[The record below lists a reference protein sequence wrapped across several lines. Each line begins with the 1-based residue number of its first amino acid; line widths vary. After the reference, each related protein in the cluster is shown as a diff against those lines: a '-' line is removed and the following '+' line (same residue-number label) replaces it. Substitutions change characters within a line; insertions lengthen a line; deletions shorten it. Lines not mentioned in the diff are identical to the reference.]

1 MADYEKIAMAA
12 MEELDGHMCWPV
24 EWFKEDLPVETKDG
38 SAMDVVVEKI
48 INKSNKIP
56 KLMDPYVKGQEPL
69 EIPKPDTP
77 AKLNILAFA
86 DHSGYCK
93 NFFANAPEGRI
104 STKKV
109 VENYHSLT
117 QEDVKKLV
125 NEPKKGWD
133 MVVFTVGCDPPRSNS
148 VPDVIE
154 QSLGPIWNTVI
165 SRLYFWLSYE
175 LQRAETQ
182 TKIFC
187 LVRGLFHED
196 KKTHMKAGLGLC
208 VSGTLFGMCNTLR
221 QDGGDPLI
229 LSGILLSGRRG
240 AWHLLQELEYCDI
253 HFCDTEY
260 FLPDD
265 SDVWAR
271 ALLVVLVCLI
281 ILDVF
286 CCGWAEA
293 AGGSAAGAGA
303 VAVAVAVVVV
313 VVVFVFVAV
322 PACIVPALRFH
333 QSGNGAL
340 GLVMGNWL
348 LDKAAEQG
356 VGGFEI
362 KFLSRS
368 MKISDL
374 NIPLWKDIEA
384 KAAKLGIT
392 VGQGRP
398 ILCKM
403 DMSSQE
409 GCNSFIASCNGMLKG
424 FIHSAGVL
432 QDSMLMNLTWEK
444 FETVYQSKHHAAL
457 FLHQAMELNPQ
468 KDLRFLWNFSSTSV
482 YGNMGQLN
490 YSGSNSFLDVLTRHR
505 KAKGRPS
512 TAIQWGAWG
521 DVGMAATMT
530 ERGAGTTGLECGLQ
544 TGLAYFSVFK
554 FNPQVMMGSVQA
566 PEPTQACHHRNHYC
580 EVCPTPMAPALERK
594 HYYTIFRM
602 AKGQQTQSP
611 SAVGLVYNAYVKAA
625 AAKHEAEWGDDF
637 RKW

>member
-48 INKSNKIP
+48 INQSNKIP
-56 KLMDPYVKGQEPL
+56 KLMDPYVKGQVQEPL

-154 QSLGPIWNTVI
+154 QNTVI

-221 QDGGDPLI
+221 Q
-229 LSGILLSGRRG
+229 
-240 AWHLLQELEYCDI
+240 ELEYCDI

-271 ALLVVLVCLI
+271 VA
-281 ILDVF
+281 
-286 CCGWAEA
+286 AEA
-293 AGGSAAGAGA
+293 FRDTTFGTVDVRVLSSGRYVQRRVSSKVYQAANKAFPMPSDGIIAISG
-303 VAVAVAVVVV
+303 
-313 VVVFVFVAV
+313 
-322 PACIVPALRFH
+322 
-333 QSGNGAL
+333 GNGAL

-374 NIPLWKDIEA
+374 NMPLWKDIEA

-392 VGQGRP
+392 VGQG
-398 ILCKM
+398 KM

-409 GCNSFIASCNGMLKG
+409 GCNSFIASCSGMLKG

-457 FLHQAMELNPQ
+457 FLHQAIELNPQ

-530 ERGAGTTGLECGLQ
+530 DAMRLRTMNSPMPYFSNKEGLTGLECGLQ

-566 PEPTQACHHRNHYC
+566 PEPTQACYHRNHYC